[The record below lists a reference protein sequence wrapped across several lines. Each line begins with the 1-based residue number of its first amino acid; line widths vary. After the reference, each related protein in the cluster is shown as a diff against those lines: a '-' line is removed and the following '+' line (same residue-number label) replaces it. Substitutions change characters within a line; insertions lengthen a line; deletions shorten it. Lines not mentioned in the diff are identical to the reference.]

1 MRKTA
6 AKRRRSRVFGGV
18 SIAVLGYTLLPAF
31 VASAAIFTATIVNIT
46 NTFSSGNI
54 VMSATTPTSVV
65 CTPATG
71 SISNTNATTCSGDP
85 YPTAALTTTASS
97 AVSTLS
103 ATGSL
108 SSTNA
113 VLTSPSCGVQ
123 YFNEGV
129 NHNYGLPFYGVTYGA
144 TMSKFSSTAAAFN
157 GSTGEVETYTQE
169 TAPANFTFTGWFN
182 TTHAQGTLIAFSDT
196 EAATNTVN
204 NDRSLWIDS
213 AGKLVWATATS
224 ATAMTE
230 LTSTS
235 VVDNGAWNFFAVTI
249 GTTSGDQLYVNGTLQ
264 ASSSG
269 VTAAY
274 NYNGFWH
281 IGWGAELDGTPNW
294 ADKPTSA
301 YFNGSLNGLAL
312 FGSQLTSAKISTLN
326 GETTQATYDSQVS
339 ADTDAYYWPLDD
351 TGATAFTGAL
361 PTLTAPTQ
369 TFADVSGNANTGNAE
384 GTVTVGATGPTTLGG
399 YAISQT
405 GATGSDVY
413 TTNTF
418 SNPAQ
423 FSVSGWFKTS
433 TAGSIMGASNVQK
446 DTTPTSWD
454 RVLFI
459 DAAGDLVF
467 GAGSALTEA
476 ISPSVEDNGAWHFVV
491 ASYGPAGEEL
501 FVDGALVATQSS
513 VTAGQAYTYY
523 WHLGY
528 AYTSGWPNNPTAYN
542 LNGSLAQVALY
553 NTQLTSAQVATLNG
567 ATSPYDE
574 EGRVLALSP
583 VSYWPLQDT
592 TVSPACPLI
601 EVTVQTVAGS
611 TTTCVAPAGAGACA
625 APTATVLASTIATRH
640 MTGPAVGVP
649 VTVTIAM
656 KVASTP
662 AAGVAGLHVMLPIVF
677 YEANS
682 TFSAQLSYPSGVIIL

>member
-1 MRKTA
+1 
-6 AKRRRSRVFGGV
+6 V

-71 SISNTNATTCSGDP
+71 SIGNTNATTCAGDP
-85 YPTAALTTTASS
+85 YPTAALSTTASS

-113 VLTSPSCGVQ
+113 LVTSPGCGVQ

-144 TMSKFSSTAAAFN
+144 AMSKFSSTATAFD
-157 GSTGEVETYTQE
+157 GSTGEIETYTSQ
-169 TAPANFTFTGWFN
+169 TAPANFTITGWFN
-182 TTHAQGTLIAFSDT
+182 TTHAQGTLIGFSNT
-196 EAATNTVN
+196 QAATNTVD

-235 VVDNGAWNFFAVTI
+235 VVNNGSWNFFAVTI
-249 GTTSGDQLYVNGTLQ
+249 GTTSGDQLYVNGSLQ

-274 NYNGFWH
+274 NYNGYWH
-281 IGWGAELDGTPNW
+281 LGWGSELDGTPNW

-301 YFNGSLNGLAL
+301 YFEGSLNGVAI
-312 FGSQLTSAKISTLN
+312 FGSQLTAAKITTLD

-351 TGATAFTGAL
+351 TGANAYTGAL

-369 TFADVSGNANTGNAE
+369 TFADVSGHANTGNAE

-405 GATGSDVY
+405 GATGSDIY
-413 TTNTF
+413 TTSTF
-418 SNPAQ
+418 ANPAQ
-423 FSVSGWFKTS
+423 FSVSGWFKAS
-433 TAGSIMGASNVQK
+433 SAGAIMGASNVQT
-446 DTTPTSWD
+446 DTTPANWD
-454 RVLFI
+454 RILFI
-459 DAAGDLVF
+459 DAAGNLIF
-467 GAGSALTEA
+467 ATGTPNTEI
-476 ISPSVEDNGAWHFVV
+476 ISPGVEDDGAWHFVV

-501 FVDGALVATQSS
+501 FVDGALVASNGS
-513 VTAGQAYTYY
+513 ITAGQNYTYY

-528 AYTSGWPNNPTAYN
+528 AYTSGWANSPGNYN
-542 LNGSLAQVALY
+542 LNGSLSQVALFS
-553 NTQLTSAQVATLNG
+553 TQLSAAQVSTLYG
-567 ATSPYDE
+567 ATSPSDE
-574 EGRVLALSP
+574 EGRVLERSP

-601 EVTVQTVAGS
+601 EVTVQTLAGS

-625 APTATVLASTIATRH
+625 TPSAAVLANTIATRS
-640 MTGPAVGVP
+640 MTGPGVGVP
-649 VTVTIAM
+649 VTLTIAM

-662 AAGVAGLHVMLPIVF
+662 AAGVAGLHVLLPLIF

-682 TFSAQLSYPSGVIIL
+682 TFSAQLSYPSGVVIL

>member
-1 MRKTA
+1 M
-6 AKRRRSRVFGGV
+6 FGGL
-18 SIAVLGYTLLPAF
+18 SLAVLGYTVLPAL
-31 VASAAIFTATIVNIT
+31 VASAAIFTTTIVNIA

-71 SISNTNATTCSGDP
+71 SITTTNATTCSGDP
-85 YPTAALTTTASS
+85 FPTATLSTTATS
-97 AVSTLS
+97 AVSTIS

-108 SSTNA
+108 GGTNANVSSTG
-113 VLTSPSCGVQ
+113 CGVQ

-129 NHNYGLPFYGVTYGA
+129 NHNWGLPFYGVTYGA
-144 TMSKFSSTAAAFN
+144 AMSKFSSTAAAFD

-182 TTHAQGTLIAFSDT
+182 TTHAQGTLIAFSNT
-196 EAATNTVN
+196 EAATNTVD

-249 GTTSGDQLYVNGTLQ
+249 GTTSGDQLYVNGSLQ

-274 NYNGFWH
+274 NYNGYWH
-281 IGWGAELDGTPNW
+281 FGWGSELDGTPNW

-301 YFNGSLNGLAL
+301 YFEGSLNGLAI
-312 FGSQLTSAKISTLN
+312 FGSQLTAAKISTLD
-326 GETTQATYDSQVS
+326 GETTQATYDAQVA
-339 ADTDAYYWPLDD
+339 ADTDAFYWPLDD
-351 TGATAFTGAL
+351 TGTTPYTGAL

-369 TFADVSGNANTGNAE
+369 TFADVSGNANTGHAE
-384 GTVTVGATGPTTLGG
+384 GTVTVGAAGPTALGG

-418 SNPAQ
+418 ANPAQ

-433 TAGSIMGASNVQK
+433 TTGSIMGATNVQT
-446 DTTPTSWD
+446 DSTPTAWD
-454 RVLFI
+454 RLLFI

-467 GAGSALTEA
+467 GTNSALDEA
-476 ISPSVEDNGAWHFVV
+476 ISPSAEDNGAWHFVV

-501 FVDGALVATQSS
+501 FVDGALVATNS
-513 VTAGQAYTYY
+513 AGTSGQNYTYY

-528 AYTSGWPNNPTAYN
+528 AYTASWPNSPGNYN

-553 NTQLTSAQVATLNG
+553 STQLTASQVATLYG
-567 ATSPYDE
+567 ATSPADE

-592 TVSPACPLI
+592 TASPACPLI
-601 EVTVQTVAGS
+601 YVTLQTTVGS
-611 TTTCVAPAGAGACA
+611 TTTCIAPAAAGACA
-625 APTATVLASTIATRH
+625 TPTSAVLANTIATRS
-640 MTGPAVGVP
+640 MTGPASGAP
-649 VTVTIAM
+649 VTFTVTM
-656 KVASTP
+656 KVGSTP
-662 AAGVAGLHVMLPIVF
+662 AAGVAGLHVLLPLIF

-682 TFSAQLSYPSGVIIL
+682 TFSAQLSYPSGVVIL